1 MYVFCSTFV
10 IIFGVYFSDLKS
22 QDQKLVGLVQQQ
34 DGPAP
39 APRKLLL
46 PLPLAVHNGASKV
59 YKHNEAIAQGN
70 KADTIIESRKVESQ
84 QNGANVDEAKVM
96 RRDIL
101 ANYEN
106 GYKANTNQDDGKV
119 NSELDTAIKNK
130 NILSN
135 NVSKDKLYGG
145 KNESHQRQKRDA
157 QMEESEMNTFLVA
170 SVMSKEKNEQDITSV
185 IQGDVSENCAVG
197 EKVNKISE
205 GETLNMAMLS
215 KEKHNIADDQK
226 DKEPPSISDKY
237 IVSPQ
242 ILDAGTV
249 PYSERTAE
257 VIETA
262 SEHSPDSKA
271 NASST
276 DTNNAGNQKREGFV
290 SGKTKTEAV
299 PEDKVVIGLGD
310 VSTSSPIIK
319 TPSHLSEPKLNDGD
333 MQLLNEAVIGA
344 KDESIVAKPMTRDLK
359 SVSAVQQVHENNEH
373 NETKDT

>member
-1 MYVFCSTFV
+1 MCFV
-10 IIFGVYFSDLKS
+10 VPFIIFGVYFSGLKS

-39 APRKLLL
+39 KKLLL

-70 KADTIIESRKVESQ
+70 KADTIIDSQKAENQ

-106 GYKANTNQDDGKV
+106 GYKANSNQDGGKV
-119 NSELDTAIKNK
+119 NSELDTVIKNK
-130 NILSN
+130 NTLSN

-157 QMEESEMNTFLVA
+157 LMEESEMNTFLA
-170 SVMSKEKNEQDITSV
+170 DSIMNKEKSEQDISSV
-185 IQGDVSENCAVG
+185 IQGDASENCAVG

-205 GETLNMAMLS
+205 PEILNMAMLS
-215 KEKHNIADDQK
+215 KEKHNITDDQK

-237 IVSPQ
+237 LASPQ
-242 ILDAGTV
+242 TLDVGRV
-249 PYSERTAE
+249 PYPERTAE
-257 VIETA
+257 IIE
-262 SEHSPDSKA
+262 SVSDSKA
-271 NASST
+271 NASFT
-276 DTNNAGNQKREGFV
+276 DTNNSGNQKQEGFV
-290 SGKTKTEAV
+290 SGDSKTPAV
-299 PEDKVVIGLGD
+299 AEDKVVTD
-310 VSTSSPIIK
+310 VSDVTTSSSIIK
-319 TPSHLSEPKLNDGD
+319 TPSHLSEPKLNDD
-333 MQLLNEAVIGA
+333 NIQLLNEEVISA
-344 KDESIVAKPMTRDLK
+344 KDISVVAKPMTRDLK
-359 SVSAVQQVHENNEH
+359 SVSAVQQVHENNER